1 MNTNPT
7 RTKSAPVELQKYFRS
22 ANFIQSASSLADC
35 PVQAGPEI
43 AFAGRSNA
51 GKSSAI
57 NRITDNKKLA
67 KTGKTPGRTQLIN
80 FFELKDGARL
90 VDLPGY
96 GFAKVSKQK
105 KNNWQKHL
113 LNYLE
118 KRETLAGLVLVMDSR
133 HPLQAFDQMMLDWAK
148 TYSVPTL
155 ILLTKCDKLSK
166 NAARKAY
173 FEVEAHCSDI
183 PQSAPLL
190 FSSTSGEGLP
200 QALQAISDTF
210 SGAAEG
216 SVQDIS

>member
-1 MNTNPT
+1 MN
-7 RTKSAPVELQKYFRS
+7 KYAPKNQAAPSELEKYFRS
-22 ANFIQSASSLADC
+22 ATFIQSASNLGNC
-35 PVQAGPEI
+35 PTIAGPEI

-96 GFAKVSKQK
+96 GFAKVSKEK

-133 HPLQAFDQMMLDWAK
+133 HPLQAFDQMMLNWVK
-148 TYSVPTL
+148 TYSVPSL

-166 NAARKAY
+166 NEARKTY
-173 FEVEAHCSDI
+173 FQVEAHCKNI
-183 PQSAPLL
+183 PNSTPIQ
-190 FSSTSGEGLP
+190 FSSTSGTGLESCLKSI
-200 QALQAISDTF
+200 ADTF
-210 SGAAEG
+210 RDFSATSEQKP
-216 SVQDIS
+216 S